1 MSIALTK
8 MSLQDKLI
16 LSWSKWYR
24 KFIYALIVLIIKDMF
39 ELIKVEDVIN
49 LTFFQLNKVEVKC

>member
-1 MSIALTK
+1 

-39 ELIKVEDVIN
+39 ELIKVEDVID

>member
-16 LSWSKWYR
+16 LSWSNWYR
-24 KFIYALIVLIIKDMF
+24 KFIYALIVLIMIDMF
-39 ELIKVEDVIN
+39 ELIKVEDVID